1 VTPESQE
8 SLLGAGSND
17 RDDLNVNVAFIPRDI
32 TAVKS
37 DAIPVQI
44 FSGASV
50 RPECRLF
57 DEEFSYALVKGKD
70 YIIKYDDVDAS
81 GMATIIIEGIGAY
94 SGSKEIK
101 FTIKKS
107 KDLRDIK
114 DCILKLNKKR
124 DVYYSFV
131 GVKPDYILMCG
142 LKQLRKDFDYKEI
155 FLPMDLRNKGKIK
168 IQGVGR
174 YYGEMLL
181 HYEIKKCSFFARW
194 CGFWFQ
200 HEFLGYLV
208 ACGYMI
214 GIINVPRFLTW
225 GFGCDIEHIVEE
237 NFLFLIGF
245 LCIPIV
251 ITVGGMF
258 LCNTEDEIRFSL

>member
-1 VTPESQE
+1 
-8 SLLGAGSND
+8 
-17 RDDLNVNVAFIPRDI
+17 
-32 TAVKS
+32 
-37 DAIPVQI
+37 
-44 FSGASV
+44 
-50 RPECRLF
+50 
-57 DEEFSYALVKGKD
+57 
-70 YIIKYDDVDAS
+70 
-81 GMATIIIEGIGAY
+81 
-94 SGSKEIK
+94 
-101 FTIKKS
+101 
-107 KDLRDIK
+107 
-114 DCILKLNKKR
+114 
-124 DVYYSFV
+124 
-131 GVKPDYILMCG
+131 MCG
-142 LKQLRKDFDYKEI
+142 LEQLRKGFDYKEI

-225 GFGCDIEHIVEE
+225 GFGCDIGHIVEE

-251 ITVGGMF
+251 ITFGGMF